1 MTIVCIRI
9 QSGKAQVQEV
19 LGHAGQDQNQIQ
31 ISSCKYT
38 IPDQLMNTVYH
49 LLVKSN
55 KGRGGGGLFNK
66 EGGCINFLPLKRK
79 GSY

>member
-55 KGRGGGGLFNK
+55 KGRGGGG
-66 EGGCINFLPLKRK
+66 GCLIKR
-79 GSY
+79 GAVLTFSP